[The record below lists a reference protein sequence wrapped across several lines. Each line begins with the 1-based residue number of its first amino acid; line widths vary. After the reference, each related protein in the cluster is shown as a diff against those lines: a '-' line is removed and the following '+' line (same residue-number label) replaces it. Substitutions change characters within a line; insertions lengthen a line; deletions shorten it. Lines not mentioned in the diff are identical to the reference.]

1 MKNLGFLQHV
11 HQEHL
16 GQNISQISWLNFNQQ
31 IWMTGTVIAVITLRM
46 HFTRTI
52 INQLVEQQFMSSLV
66 SRTFRFFTIFILQRW
81 KNSINTIWFLG
92 FHIIQNRCVLSFI
105 CFTVFKSQRS
115 KMHSKLKK
123 LHSKLKKSKRWQH
136 SLNTSWLYESHRK
149 DYVFLLF
156 CCKTTTDGNMQ
167 LFYADNMALQMLTRK
182 KQISV

>member
-123 LHSKLKKSKRWQH
+123 LNFLNHKNQKDDSIHWTLHGCMSLTEKTMFFFFFAAKRQQTGTCNYFMQIIWH
-136 SLNTSWLYESHRK
+136 
-149 DYVFLLF
+149 
-156 CCKTTTDGNMQ
+156 CKC
-167 LFYADNMALQMLTRK
+167 
-182 KQISV
+182 